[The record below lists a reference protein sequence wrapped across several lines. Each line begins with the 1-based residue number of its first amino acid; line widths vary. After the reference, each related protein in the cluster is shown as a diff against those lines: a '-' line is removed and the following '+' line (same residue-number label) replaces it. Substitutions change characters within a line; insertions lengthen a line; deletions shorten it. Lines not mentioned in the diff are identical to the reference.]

1 MKELWGNPMNPRHRE
16 KIQTPGQWHRPV
28 LQQDDRRKF
37 PQTKGMYTHTDTPN
51 RQDKNLL
58 VPYGR

>member
-1 MKELWGNPMNPRHRE
+1 MNPRHRE
-16 KIQTPGQWHRPV
+16 KIQTPGQWHRPA
-28 LQQDDRRKF
+28 LQEDDRGKF

-58 VPYGR
+58 MPYGR